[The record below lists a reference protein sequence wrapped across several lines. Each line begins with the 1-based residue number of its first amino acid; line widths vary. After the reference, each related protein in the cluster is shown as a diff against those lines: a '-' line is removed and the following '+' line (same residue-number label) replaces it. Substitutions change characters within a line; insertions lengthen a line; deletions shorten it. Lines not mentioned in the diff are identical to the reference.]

1 MLTNAK
7 VGSKIISGLYSICR
21 THHPQVWGDSMP
33 SYENNSYLDTIIHN
47 KDGIKIWAL
56 KLIHCLHLYQYLY

>member
-1 MLTNAK
+1 
-7 VGSKIISGLYSICR
+7 
-21 THHPQVWGDSMP
+21 MP